1 MNVLTYSPHPNVES
15 WAKTNG
21 VALMDSSTIL
31 IDDLADIA
39 KQSPISDR
47 QNQRGNPRF
56 PFTRPVVLQAL
67 DKYADRVGPIVKSQ
81 GRNICLWGICVVS
94 PVEFT
99 SGDFIVVSLEPREG
113 AETIELLAEI
123 RHTISQEDGHQ
134 VIGCKFLEAISAPG
148 F

>member
-1 MNVLTYSPHPNVES
+1 
-15 WAKTNG
+15 
-21 VALMDSSTIL
+21 VAENHLDELMDSTTIA
-31 IDDLADIA
+31 IDDLANLGSRVPLED
-39 KQSPISDR
+39 PG
-47 QNQRGNPRF
+47 NQRHNPRF
-56 PFTRPVVLQAL
+56 PFTRQVVIQAL
-67 DKYADRVGPIVKSQ
+67 DKHADRVGPIVKTQ

-94 PVEFT
+94 PVEFA

-123 RHTISQEDGHQ
+123 RHTITQEDSRQ